1 MDHLLE
7 ETLFVEKDYLE
18 RLWENIAGNR
28 QQKTVMLALAEE
40 KGSLYSTINTH
51 KINISRTLRQLS
63 GAGHITMTAKQPGL
77 IDPLLKHW
85 IRKTI
90 LKID

>member
-28 QQKTVMLALAEE
+28 QQ
-40 KGSLYSTINTH
+40 N
-51 KINISRTLRQLS
+51 
-63 GAGHITMTAKQPGL
+63 
-77 IDPLLKHW
+77 
-85 IRKTI
+85 
-90 LKID
+90 